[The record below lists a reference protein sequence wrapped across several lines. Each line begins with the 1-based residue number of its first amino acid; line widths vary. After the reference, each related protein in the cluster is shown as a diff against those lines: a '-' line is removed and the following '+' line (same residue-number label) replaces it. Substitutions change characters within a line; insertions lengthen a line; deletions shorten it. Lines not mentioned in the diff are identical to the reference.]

1 MKAVFTKAPRF
12 DCGGGRDPGG
22 GVGLRSLTTLTLS
35 ATMETER
42 VDISVAA
49 LLIIYARLVETLL

>member
-12 DCGGGRDPGG
+12 DG
-22 GVGLRSLTTLTLS
+22 GVGGGAGIPSLTTLTLS
-35 ATMETER
+35 AGVETER

-49 LLIIYARLVETLL
+49 LLIIYARLVETPL